1 MSFPL
6 KRLLLNV
13 RQLGA
18 PLRVP
23 AARSVFANQSA
34 TFLAARSYSTRNL
47 CSATSRISLYNT
59 TPTLLR
65 QIPTHRSLS
74 LGSIFSRSKPI
85 ASPTPQ
91 VVAHIAR
98 LEAEAN
104 VHPHDVAKQL
114 ALYEALVETKLK
126 SSYDLIITRWE
137 RMLEFASLYLILI
150 TRNSY
155 LVK

>member
-1 MSFPL
+1 MSISL
-6 KRLLLNV
+6 KLLLLNL

-23 AARSVFANQSA
+23 PARSVFANQSA
-34 TFLAARSYSTRNL
+34 AFLAARSYSTRTL
-47 CSATSRISLYNT
+47 CAATNRVSLYNT
-59 TPTLLR
+59 SPAVLKH
-65 QIPTHRSLS
+65 IPTHRSLS

-137 RMLEFASLYLILI
+137 KMLEFASPFLRLI
-150 TRNSY
+150 TCDSSF
-155 LVK
+155 VK